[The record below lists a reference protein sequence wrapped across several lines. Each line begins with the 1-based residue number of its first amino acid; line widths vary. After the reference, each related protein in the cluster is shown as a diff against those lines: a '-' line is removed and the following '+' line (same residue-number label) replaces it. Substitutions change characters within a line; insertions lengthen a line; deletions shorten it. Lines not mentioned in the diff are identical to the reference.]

1 MRSVRLRRASCP
13 TVSRSID
20 LTGYWRL
27 TEDATF
33 RVGVFN
39 LTDETY
45 AWWSDAR
52 GLDVTNTALD
62 ACTQPGRNFSASISY
77 RF

>member
-1 MRSVRLRRASCP
+1 MNRIA
-13 TVSRSID
+13 TVPDGFTLLD

-27 TEDATF
+27 TGDATF

-39 LTDETY
+39 LTDELY
-45 AWWSDAR
+45 WWWSDAR
-52 GLDVTNTALD
+52 GLYVTNAALN
-62 ACTQPGRNFSASISY
+62 AYTQPGRNFSASISY